1 MIMKNIKIAILSLV
15 VVAFFGCDQDDNI
28 NTTFDN
34 VNGQS
39 LVAFAGSSS
48 DLAVVIDGTGTVNVQ
63 IEVSTVSDA
72 DRTVT
77 VSVDEESTAAAE
89 NYSLVSNSVTIPAGS
104 YSGLL
109 TINGVDNSVEPQAET
124 ILLNIQDS
132 TANNAVLSTTQ
143 HTVNIFQVCPVP
155 GDFLVGSY
163 LLTDN
168 GNENFGI
175 DVPVTISVVDGEPT
189 QRTFVATFLPNTG
202 VARDVDVVL
211 TLGCNFFN
219 LSTIDINVTCT
230 QVTGYVIGS
239 AGSSNSMYDLDDDS
253 VGTVHVVNYLEDLE
267 ADCGPTVVQN
277 FTLTKI

>member
-1 MIMKNIKIAILSLV
+1 MKNIRIAILSLV
-15 VVAFFGCDQDDNI
+15 ALAFFGCDQDDTI
-28 NTTFDN
+28 NTIFDN

-39 LVAFAGSSS
+39 LVAFAASSS
-48 DLAVVIDGTGTVNVQ
+48 DLAVVIDGTGTVDVQ
-63 IEVSTVSDA
+63 IEVSTVSDS

-77 VSVDEESTAAAE
+77 VSIDEESTAAAE
-89 NYSLVSNSVTIPAGS
+89 NYSLVSNSVTIPAGA

-124 ILLNIQDS
+124 IILNIQDT
-132 TANNAVLSTTQ
+132 TANNPSFTSGQQ

-155 GDFLVGSY
+155 ETYLVGDY

-175 DVPVTISVVDGEPT
+175 DVPVTISVGDEES

-202 VARDVDVVL
+202 VAQDVDVVI

-239 AGSSNSMYDLDDDS
+239 AGANNSMYDLADDTF
-253 VGTVHVVNYLEDLE
+253 VTVNYLEDLE